1 MKKNF
6 FQIIMG
12 AVAVAL
18 GFTSCE
24 KEKTCVK
31 CINFNDKISG
41 KTILCVGDQE
51 IPSQEVL
58 NRITAELKTDGYTV
72 TYSEKCE

>member
-1 MKKNF
+1 
-6 FQIIMG
+6 MG
-12 AVAVAL
+12 AVAVGL
-18 GFTSCE
+18 GLTSCE

-41 KTILCVGDQE
+41 KTMLCVGEPE
-51 IPSQEVL
+51 IQSEEVL
-58 NRITAELKTDGYTV
+58 NRLIAELKTDGYTI